1 MANGTTLLKYSLKT
15 NIVKSIFFEII
26 SKVSRY
32 YYTFG
37 RSSAWP
43 TVTAIDNQNQV
54 YTVSSE
60 EDPPAVSDSYPYE
73 LETRKNMVYAK
84 YIDSNDV
91 AVVVNRVNWQPGTVY
106 DMYDDYTADAPSY
119 TGATSTDTAM
129 FYVITDEYNVYKCL
143 FNNNNSSS
151 TSKPVSTST
160 EAVLMDDGYIWK
172 FMYTVPLYL
181 RNKFLTTNYM
191 PVLTALT
198 NQFYSNGSI
207 TGFTIESRGSKYI
220 KSLWKVKR
228 VTILSGGINY
238 TGSTITFDAP
248 PSGGV
253 RATGSI
259 TGYDSNGGVTTITIT
274 NAGSGYVTQP
284 RFTVSSP
291 LTTAKGLD
299 YIIEYERDVASGYT
313 SIQISGDGY
322 NEYNPYS
329 LKKINVI
336 NRGTFDTQPSGDLFI
351 FPPPGKAYG
360 RRPTISV
367 TFRHK
372 TTGDTSKYE
381 VDAVTVVDGGFGYTE
396 RLIFSGST
404 YGTANVSS
412 PVLSLGGFTCNFD
425 ETSQKNEAELL
436 PLINASGE
444 IESIVIASPG
454 IGYTYAS
461 VKAVCKKL
469 FNPADPTSP
478 LITVTTTNAEDL
490 GLSGFVDA
498 SILLDFGIGDIET
511 KQSNV
516 ELLAVDGSIPVI
528 KVDFG
533 GNGYPAFNKN
543 IDSNGIVTYSGTHLT
558 IVGDGTGCTAE
569 PVIVSGK
576 ITKVIVTNPGQNYTN
591 ATVVVNIGDGPDQS
605 GLSQAQLR
613 AIISPKGGHGKDAIA
628 ELYAKTIMLQ
638 TRLVN
643 EENKGVAIT
652 NDFRQIGIIK
662 NPKDYSS
669 DSFFRKAV
677 GSACVVFTCEV
688 NTVNT
693 ATYSLL
699 TKDDVLYLSSDSA
712 KTFTLIEKTQIGNKY
727 YLVAQVNNSFKQLPS
742 QGSTLYK
749 NIDTN
754 NDGIPD
760 STASISVTSVEIPD
774 FNKYSGELLYI
785 DNRVKF
791 VSSEDQTVAVSTLIS
806 F

>member
-15 NIVKSIFFEII
+15 NIVKSIFFEVI

-37 RSSAWP
+37 KSSAWP

-73 LETRKNMVYAK
+73 LETRRNIIYGK
-84 YIDSNDV
+84 YLDANDV
-91 AVVVNRVNWQPGTVY
+91 AVVVNRINWQPGTVY
-106 DMYDDYTADAPSY
+106 DMYDDYSTDFVSY
-119 TGATSTDTAM
+119 TGASSIDTAM

-143 FNNNNSSS
+143 FNNNDSAS
-151 TSKPVSTST
+151 TSKPISTST
-160 EAVLMDDGYIWK
+160 EPVLMDDGYIWK
-172 FMYTVPLYL
+172 FMYTIPLYL

-207 TGFTIESRGSKYI
+207 TGFTIENRGSKYI
-220 KSLWKVKR
+220 KNIWKVKR
-228 VTILSGGINY
+228 VTVLSGGVNY

-248 PSGGV
+248 PTGGV
-253 RATGSI
+253 RATGVI
-259 TGYDSNGGVTTITIT
+259 TSYDTNGGIASITIT
-274 NAGSGYVTQP
+274 NQGSGYTSQP
-284 RFTVSSP
+284 RFTVASP
-291 LTTAKGLD
+291 LTTARGFD
-299 YIIEYERDVASGYT
+299 YIIEYEKDTASGVT
-313 SIQISGDGY
+313 EIQISGDGY

-329 LKKINVI
+329 LKKVNIL
-336 NRGTFDTQPSGDLFI
+336 NRGTFDSVPSGDLFT
-351 FPPPGKAYG
+351 FPAPLKSYG
-360 RRPTISV
+360 RRPTLTV

-372 TTGDTSKYE
+372 LTGDTSKYE
-381 VDAVTVVDGGFGYTE
+381 VDTVTVTDGGFGYTE
-396 RLIFSGST
+396 KLLFSGST
-404 YGTANVSS
+404 FGTANVFSTI
-412 PVLSLGGFTCNFD
+412 LSTGGFTCNFD

-478 LITVTTTNAEDL
+478 LVTITTDNAADF
-490 GLSGFVDA
+490 GLTGFADA

-533 GNGYPAFNKN
+533 GNGYPAFNKVV
-543 IDSNGIVTYSGTHLT
+543 DSNGVTTYTGTRLT
-558 IVGDGTGCTAE
+558 IVGDGSGCTAE

-591 ATVVVNIGDGPDQS
+591 AEVVINIGDGPDQS
-605 GLSQAQLR
+605 GLSQASLR
-613 AIISPKGGHGKDAIA
+613 PIISPRGGHGKDAIG
-628 ELYAKTIMLQ
+628 ELYAKTVMLQ
-638 TRLVN
+638 TRLVK
-643 EENKGVAIT
+643 EENKGIPIT
-652 NDFRQIGIIK
+652 NDFRQISIIK
-662 NPKDYSS
+662 NPKEYASE
-669 DSFFRKAV
+669 SFFRKAS
-677 GSACVVFTCEV
+677 GSSCLVFVCEV
-688 NTVNT
+688 TATNT

-699 TKDDVLYLSSDSA
+699 NLDDELTLSSDST
-712 KTFTLIEKTQIGNKY
+712 KTFTIVEKTKIGNKY
-727 YLVAQVNNSFKQLPS
+727 YLVCQINNNFKQLPS
-742 QGSTLYK
+742 QGASLYK
-749 NIDTN
+749 TLTN
-754 NDGIPD
+754 G
-760 STASISVTSVEIPD
+760 STVSISVTSVESPD

>member
-73 LETRKNMVYAK
+73 LETRKNMIYSK

-106 DMYDDYTADAPSY
+106 DMYDDYTADSVSY
-119 TGATSTDTAM
+119 TGASSIDTAL

-143 FNNNNSSS
+143 FNNNNSAS

-160 EAVLMDDGYIWK
+160 EAVLMDDGYLWK

-181 RNKFLTTNYM
+181 RNKFLTTSYM

-207 TGFTIESRGSKYI
+207 TGFTIENRGLKYV
-220 KSLWKVKR
+220 KALWKVKR
-228 VTILSGGINY
+228 VTVLSGGINY
-238 TGSTITFDAP
+238 TGSTITFDAASSGGIRATGTITSYDS
-248 PSGGV
+248 SGGV
-253 RATGSI
+253 A
-259 TGYDSNGGVTTITIT
+259 TITIT
-274 NAGSGYVTQP
+274 NQGAGYTYQP
-284 RFTVSSP
+284 RFTITSP
-291 LTTAKGLD
+291 NPLAKGFD
-299 YIIEYERDVASGYT
+299 YIIEYERDAGNGYT
-313 SIQISGDGY
+313 EIQISGDGY
-322 NEYNPYS
+322 NELNPYS
-329 LKKINVI
+329 LKKINII
-336 NRGTFDTQPSGDLFI
+336 NRGTFDTALSGDLFI
-351 FPPPGKAYG
+351 FPPPSKSYG
-360 RRPTISV
+360 RRPTVVV
-367 TFRHK
+367 TFRNK
-372 TTGDTSKYE
+372 AAPNTSKYE
-381 VDAVTVVDGGFGYTE
+381 VDTITVSDGGYGYTDK
-396 RLIFSGST
+396 LLFSGST
-404 YGTANVSS
+404 AGAANVISTA
-412 PVLSLGGFTCNFD
+412 LSTGGFTCNFD
-425 ETSQKNEAELL
+425 EASQKNEAELL

-444 IESIVIASPG
+444 IEAITIASPG

-461 VKAVCKKL
+461 VKILCKKR

-478 LITVTTTNAEDL
+478 LITVTTTNATDL
-490 GLSGFVDA
+490 GLTGFLDA
-498 SILLDFGIGDIET
+498 SILLNFGIGDIET

-516 ELLAVDGSIPVI
+516 ELLSVDGSIPVI

-533 GNGYPAFNKN
+533 GNGYPAFNKS
-543 IDSNGIVTYSGTHLT
+543 IDSNGNVTYSGTHLT
-558 IVGDGTGCTAE
+558 IVGDGSGCTAE

-576 ITKVIVTNPGQNYTN
+576 ITKVVVTNPGQNYTN
-591 ATVVVNIGDGPDQS
+591 ATVVVNIGDGPDQL

-613 AIISPKGGHGKDAIA
+613 AIISPKGGHGKDAIG

-638 TRLVN
+638 TRLVK
-643 EENKGVAIT
+643 EENKGIPIT
-652 NDFRQIGIIK
+652 NDFRQIAIIK
-662 NPKDYSS
+662 NPKTYAS
-669 DSFFRKAV
+669 DVFYRQAV
-677 GSACVVFTCEV
+677 GSACLVFACEV
-688 NTVNT
+688 TATNT

-699 TKDDVLYLSSDSA
+699 SKDDVLTLSSDSS
-712 KTFTLIEKTQIGNKY
+712 KTFTLIEKTQIDNKY
-727 YLVAQVNNSFKQLPS
+727 YLVAQINNNFKQLPS

-749 NIDTN
+749 TIGN
-754 NDGIPD
+754 
-760 STASISVTSVEIPD
+760 STASISVTSIEIPD

>member
-73 LETRKNMVYAK
+73 LETRRNMVYSK
-84 YIDSNDV
+84 YVDSNDV

-106 DMYDDYTADAPSY
+106 DMYDDYTSDSPSY
-119 TGATSTDTAM
+119 TGATSTDTAL

-143 FNNNNSSS
+143 FNNNDSAS
-151 TSKPVSTST
+151 TSKPVSSST

-181 RNKFLTTNYM
+181 RNKFLTTSYM

-207 TGFTIESRGSKYI
+207 TGFAIENRGSKYI
-220 KSLWKVKR
+220 KALWKVKR
-228 VTILSGGINY
+228 VTVLSGGINY

-248 PSGGV
+248 PTGGV
-253 RATGSI
+253 RATGTI
-259 TGYDSNGGVTTITIT
+259 TSYDSNGGIATISIT
-274 NAGSGYVTQP
+274 NQGSGYTSQP
-284 RFTVSSP
+284 IFTVTSP
-291 LTTAKGLD
+291 LGTARGFD
-299 YIIEYERDVASGYT
+299 YIIEYERDTANGYT
-313 SIQISGDGY
+313 EIQITGDGY
-322 NEYNPYS
+322 SELNPYS
-329 LKKINVI
+329 LKKINI
-336 NRGTFDTQPSGDLFI
+336 LNRGTFDTQPSGDLFI
-351 FPPPGKAYG
+351 FPPPAKSYG
-360 RRPTISV
+360 RRPTITI
-367 TFRHK
+367 TFRNK
-372 TTGDTSKYE
+372 AAPNASKYE
-381 VDAVTVVDGGFGYTE
+381 VDTVTIVDGGYGYTE
-396 RLIFSGST
+396 KLLFSGST
-404 YGTANVSS
+404 VGTANVIST
-412 PVLSLGGFTCNFD
+412 VLSTGGFTCNFD
-425 ETSQKNEAELL
+425 EASQKNEAELL

-444 IESIVIASPG
+444 IEAITIASPG

-461 VKAVCKKL
+461 VKVVCKKRL
-469 FNPADPTSP
+469 VPGNLASP
-478 LITVTTTNAEDL
+478 LITITTANASDPDI
-490 GLSGFVDA
+490 GLTGFLDA
-498 SILLDFGIGDIET
+498 SILLNFGIGDIET

-533 GNGYPAFNKN
+533 GNGYPAFNKV
-543 IDSNGIVTYSGTHLT
+543 IDNNGNVTYTGTRLT
-558 IVGDGTGCTAE
+558 VIGDGSGCTAE

-591 ATVVVNIGDGPDQS
+591 ATIVVNIGDGPDQS
-605 GLSQAQLR
+605 GLSQASLR
-613 AIISPKGGHGKDAIA
+613 AIISPKGGHGKDAIG

-638 TRLVN
+638 TRLVK
-643 EENKGVAIT
+643 EENKGVPIT
-652 NDFRQIGIIK
+652 NDFRQVAIVK
-662 NPKDYSS
+662 NPKEYSS

-677 GSACVVFTCEV
+677 GSSCLVLTCEV
-688 NTVNT
+688 TPTNT
-693 ATYSLL
+693 ATFSLL

-727 YLVAQVNNSFKQLPS
+727 YLVAQINNNFKQLPS
-742 QGSTLYK
+742 QGATLYK
-749 NIDTN
+749 TV
-754 NDGIPD
+754 GS
-760 STASISVTSVEIPD
+760 STASISVTSVEVPD